1 VKTVGLTILFYFGMA
16 VGVALSPVIFLWAL
30 LKKAR
35 PIHFD
40 GAVCKA
46 SLTAVDHGPGQGAG
60 RRLAGPCIARLSGG
74 LGKEN
79 STGKDVL
86 GFSVRCQQDTFSDDL
101 RVGDQDLVFGT
112 FRSFISLPGTIG
124 SVKVADYLANEYS
137 SVTPWRVADLG
148 SVTLRARPPRTEP
161 RDGENRLARLDAD
174 IAAAT
179 AAFTIEG
186 RKGDD
191 WIALATLTLVQRLP
205 SNGNA
210 LHISMFRTGRDY
222 IPTGARNG
230 IRAIVYPV
238 SQLARGLRS
247 G

>member
-1 VKTVGLTILFYFGMA
+1 MKTVGLTILFFFGMA
-16 VGVALSPVIFLWAL
+16 WGVVLAPFIFIWAL

-46 SLTAVDHGPGQGAG
+46 ELTAIDQGAG
-60 RRLAGPCIARLSGG
+60 RRLAGPCIARISGG

-86 GFSVRCQQDTFSDDL
+86 GFSVRCQKDSFSDDL
-101 RVGDQDLVFGT
+101 RTGDQDLVFGT
-112 FRSFISLPGTIG
+112 FKSFLSLPFTIG
-124 SVKVADYLANEYS
+124 DVNTADYLANVYS
-137 SVTPWRVADLG
+137 SVTPWRVVGFG
-148 SVTLRARPPRTEP
+148 SVKLRAKPPRETTRE
-161 RDGENRLARLDAD
+161 GENRLARLDAD
-174 IAAAT
+174 IADKT
-179 AAFTIEG
+179 AVFTIEG
-186 RKGDD
+186 RRGGD

-205 SNGNA
+205 SDGKA
-210 LHISMFRTGRDY
+210 LHISMFRTGRQY

-238 SQLARGLRS
+238 SQAARGLRS

>member
-1 VKTVGLTILFYFGMA
+1 MALAILFVFGMLW
-16 VGVALSPVIFLWAL
+16 GVVLSPFIFLWAL
-30 LKKAR
+30 IKGAR

-46 SLTAVDHGPGQGAG
+46 QLTAIDQGAG
-60 RRLAGPCIARLSGG
+60 RRLDGPCIARLSGG

-79 STGKDVL
+79 SSGKDVL
-86 GFSVRCQQDTFSDDL
+86 GFSVRCQKDTFSDDL
-101 RVGDQDLVFGT
+101 TVGDQDLVFGT
-112 FRSFISLPGTIG
+112 FKSFLSLPFTMKN
-124 SVKVADYLANEYS
+124 VETADYLANEYS
-137 SVTPWRVADLG
+137 SVTPWRVVDFG
-148 SVTLRARPPRTEP
+148 SVTLRAKPPRTEK

-174 IAAAT
+174 IAAGT

-186 RKGDD
+186 RRGDD

-205 SNGNA
+205 SDGKA
-210 LHISMFRTGRDY
+210 LRISMFNTGRKY

-238 SQLARGLRS
+238 SQFARGLRS
-247 G
+247 S

>member
-1 VKTVGLTILFYFGMA
+1 MKTVGLRILFIFGMA
-16 VGVALSPVIFLWAL
+16 IGVVMAPFIFLWAFF
-30 LKKAR
+30 KGAR

-46 SLTAVDHGPGQGAG
+46 QLTAIDPVAG
-60 RRLAGPCIARLSGG
+60 RRLEGPCLARLSGG

-79 STGKDVL
+79 ATGKDVL
-86 GFSVRCQQDTFSDDL
+86 GFSVRCQQDFSDDL
-101 RVGDQDLVFGT
+101 AVGDQDLVFGT
-112 FRSFISLPGTIG
+112 FRSFLSLPGTIG
-124 SVKVADYLANEYS
+124 DVKVADYLANEYS
-137 SVTPWRVADLG
+137 SVTPWRVADFG

-174 IAAAT
+174 IAAGT

-186 RKGDD
+186 RRGND
-191 WIALATLTLVQRLP
+191 WTALATLTLVQRLP
-205 SNGNA
+205 VNGNA
-210 LHISMFRTGRDY
+210 LRISMFNTGRKY
-222 IPTGARNG
+222 VPTGARNG

-238 SQLARGLRS
+238 SQVARRLRS

>member
-1 VKTVGLTILFYFGMA
+1 MVKTVGLTILFYFGMA
-16 VGVALSPVIFLWAL
+16 VGLALSPIIFLWAL
-30 LKKAR
+30 FKKAR

-46 SLTAVDHGPGQGAG
+46 ELTAIDPGAG

-86 GFSVRCQQDTFSDDL
+86 GFSVRCQKEAFSDDL
-101 RVGDQDLVFGT
+101 RTGDQDLVFGT
-112 FRSFISLPGTIG
+112 FRSFLSLPGTIG

-137 SVTPWRVADLG
+137 SVTPWRVVDLG
-148 SVTLRARPPRTEP
+148 NVKLRAKPPRTEP

-174 IAAAT
+174 IAAGT

-186 RKGDD
+186 RKGDA
-191 WIALATLTLVQRLP
+191 WVALATLRLVQRLP
-205 SNGNA
+205 SDGKA
-210 LHISMFRTGRDY
+210 LRISMYRTGRQY

>member
-1 VKTVGLTILFYFGMA
+1 MKTVGLTILFIFGMA
-16 VGVALSPVIFLWAL
+16 CGVVLAPFIFLWAL

-46 SLTAVDHGPGQGAG
+46 KLTPIDQGAG
-60 RRLAGPCIARLSGG
+60 RRLEGPCLARLSGG

-86 GFSVRCQQDTFSDDL
+86 GFSVRCQKETFSEDL
-101 RVGDQDLVFGT
+101 RLGDQDLVFGT
-112 FRSFISLPGTIG
+112 FRSFASLPSTIG
-124 SVKVADYLANEYS
+124 SVKTADYLANEYS
-137 SVTPWRVADLG
+137 SVTPWRVVGFG
-148 SVTLRARPPRTEP
+148 SVTLRAKPPREEP
-161 RDGENRLARLDAD
+161 REGENRIARLDAD
-174 IAAAT
+174 IAAGT

-186 RKGDD
+186 RRGAD
-191 WIALATLTLVQRLP
+191 WIALATLTLVERLP
-205 SNGNA
+205 SLDGKA
-210 LHISMFRTGRDY
+210 LRISMFRTGRKY

>member
-1 VKTVGLTILFYFGMA
+1 MKTVGLTVLFIFGMMW
-16 VGVALSPVIFLWAL
+16 GVVLAPFIFLWAL
-30 LKKAR
+30 FGAKR

-46 SLTAVDHGPGQGAG
+46 ELKGIDQGAG
-60 RRLAGPCIARLSGG
+60 RRLDGPCIARLSGG

-79 STGKDVL
+79 STGQDVL
-86 GFSVRCQQDTFSDDL
+86 GFSLRCQKDTFTDDL

-112 FRSFISLPGTIG
+112 FKSFFSLPRTIG

-137 SVTPWRVADLG
+137 SVTPWRVAGLG
-148 SVTLRARPPRTEP
+148 SVKLRAKPPRTEP
-161 RDGENRLARLDAD
+161 REGADRLSRLDAD
-174 IAAAT
+174 IKEGT
-179 AAFTIEG
+179 AAFVIEARHG
-186 RKGDD
+186 GD

-205 SNGNA
+205 SDGKA
-210 LHISMFRTGRDY
+210 LHISMFRTGRKY
-222 IPTGARNG
+222 SPTGARNG